1 MSFDGKWWHGT
12 SYQSEVLNVFYMP
25 GKDMESSVTMHDHRH
40 SMPKQRNLKVG
51 TINMA
56 KMSKLPSNW

>member
-40 SMPKQRNLKVG
+40 SMPKQRNLK
-51 TINMA
+51 
-56 KMSKLPSNW
+56 